1 MVVQVQSLSQEL
13 AQEEEDEEEEV
24 EEEKEEEEEEE
35 GGREEGK
42 NREKS
47 RRNKRSTSVKNQKWI
62 VSAFI
67 LASFPEVRE
76 VLCMSF
82 QNEEEQGHMA
92 QSDHAAGRSELPSL
106 RAQGPA
112 DPGSHPAP

>member
-1 MVVQVQSLSQEL
+1 MER
-13 AQEEEDEEEEV
+13 A
-24 EEEKEEEEEEE
+24 
-35 GGREEGK
+35 GGRAEGK

-47 RRNKRSTSVKNQKWI
+47 RRNKRPTCVKNQKWI
-62 VSAFI
+62 VSVFN

-76 VLCMSF
+76 VLFMSF

-92 QSDHAAGRSELPSL
+92 HLDHAAGRRELPSL